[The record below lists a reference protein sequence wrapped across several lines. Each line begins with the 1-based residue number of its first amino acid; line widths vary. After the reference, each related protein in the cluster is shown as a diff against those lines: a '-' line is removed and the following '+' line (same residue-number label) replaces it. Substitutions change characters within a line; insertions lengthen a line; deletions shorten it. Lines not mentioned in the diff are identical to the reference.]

1 MRGDLMR
8 ARFKELAALMAT
20 SVVVVAACTPVATPV
35 SPSSPTPIPSPTPTV
50 PARPPII
57 TEAQARERAMLA
69 AKGSGPELGPGQAV
83 RVTGARLMTSGEFD
97 DRVMKGWTA
106 NDRSSPV
113 WVVTV
118 EGEWTGAGIV
128 PPDKRQT
135 YGYGN
140 AVIDA
145 HTGES
150 ISGGMRFDP
159 IKLEEAE
166 GLDPASFP
174 TYPLDV
180 PLSYAKEL
188 VRFPVSEPT

>member
-1 MRGDLMR
+1 MGALF
-8 ARFKELAALMAT
+8 ARF
-20 SVVVVAACTPVATPV
+20 
-35 SPSSPTPIPSPTPTV
+35 
-50 PARPPII
+50 
-57 TEAQARERAMLA
+57 
-69 AKGSGPELGPGQAV
+69 GGPE
-83 RVTGARLMTSGEFD
+83 VTGSQQVGNPRARLMTLAEFEDRFAGHQSSG
-97 DRVMKGWTA
+97 
-106 NDRSSPV
+106 DRSRPV

-118 EGEWTGAGIV
+118 EVEWSGAGIV
-128 PPDKRQT
+128 PPDKRRKYS
-135 YGYGN
+135 YGDT
-140 AVIDA
+140 VIDA
-145 HTGES
+145 QTGES